1 MASPMIVR
9 SVATKSKLS
18 ISSPNRIADEGKTEV
33 VTDPANDP
41 VLSTNALVWPMLQVM
56 KALGGPSHIHEIDA
70 TVIDSEHIGPDV
82 QAVPQGKG
90 GKSKKLNYRLRWART
105 ELQYM
110 GAIEKVATE
119 TAKRG
124 TWRVTPF
131 GESLGRDEFE
141 ELLRS
146 RKDRQSSGNDPDVSA
161 EEGLNSS
168 FAKTVRAEGFATFAR
183 PGAPL
188 IEGVARTIL
197 RDCLVQ
203 DGSLLGGSVWT
214 PDNLAEL
221 HTAYVDNPDTSKTK
235 FYDKLRMQLAD
246 VSRDAR
252 QLFAELYILNVL
264 PIGDLTQTY
273 KLDHTNEILE
283 PINPPVAIP
292 ESVQSAFAHGMFN
305 GGQGFNNT
313 RWSQLSF
320 LVEFVEYFKQQDAI
334 AREQA
339 AEHPLVMRQLVLDSP
354 GRPEPSYR
362 YALLYLLHPEFFI
375 PVINLG
381 DRFKFRDGLAG
392 EYLPDGKTDDLDI
405 DVRHIDDAVIADV
418 GEPVDY
424 YAPPWKFRW
433 LEKAAQTANE
443 EANDQQP
450 GDGVGGAG
458 SAETPYSVAHIIDDG
473 CFHDPARLNQI
484 LERWLDKKNL
494 ILQGAPGTGKTWLAR
509 RLAYA
514 LIGFHGNEAVRSV
527 QFHPNTSYEDFV
539 RGWRPSIDED
549 GAGKLVLTDGPLVQH
564 AERARESNIAHVL
577 IIEEIN
583 RGNPAHAFGEMLT
596 LIEGSKRN
604 EQDALTLSY
613 PRKNGELYF
622 LPDNLYILGTMNI
635 ADRSL
640 ALVDFALR
648 RRFAFETLEPTFNT
662 AWETHIHQKLPGDPH
677 LVTKIRERVLALNQR
692 ISEDPSLGP
701 EFAIGH
707 SFFTP
712 TKTQLSGD
720 EWFIGVVDSE
730 IAPLLRE
737 YWFDNRELAEQVINE
752 LRA

>member
-1 MASPMIVR
+1 
-9 SVATKSKLS
+9 
-18 ISSPNRIADEGKTEV
+18 
-33 VTDPANDP
+33 
-41 VLSTNALVWPMLQVM
+41 MLQAM
-56 KALGGPSHIHEIDA
+56 KALGGPSHIHDIDA
-70 TVIDSEHIGPDV
+70 AVIDNEHISLDV
-82 QAVPQGKG
+82 QAVPHGRDGKN
-90 GKSKKLNYRLRWART
+90 KKLNYRLRWART

-146 RKDRQSSGNDPDVSA
+146 RKGRQSSGNDPEEAA
-161 EEGLNSS
+161 EELNSS

-188 IEGVARTIL
+188 IEGVAQTIL
-197 RDCLVQ
+197 RDCLVL
-203 DGSLLGGSVWT
+203 DGSLLGGNVWT

-221 HTAYVDNPDTSKTK
+221 HAAYVDNPDTSKTK
-235 FYDKLRMQLAD
+235 FYDKLRKQLAD
-246 VSRDAR
+246 VTRDAR
-252 QLFAELYILNVL
+252 QLFAELYVLNVL
-264 PIGDLTQTY
+264 PIGDLTQNY

-283 PINPPVAIP
+283 PIAPPVAIP
-292 ESVQSAFAHGMFN
+292 AFIQSAFAHGMFR

-320 LVEFVEYFKQQDAI
+320 LVEFVEYFKKQDAT
-334 AREQA
+334 ARKKA
-339 AEHPLVMRQLVLDSP
+339 AEDPLVMRQLVLDSP

-362 YALLYLLHPEFFI
+362 YALLYLLHPEFFV

-381 DRFKFRDGLAG
+381 DRIKFRDGLAG
-392 EYLPDGKTDDLDI
+392 QYLPDGKADDLDI
-405 DVRHIDDAVIADV
+405 DVRHIDDAVIAEV

-424 YAPPWKFRW
+424 YATPWKYRW
-433 LEKAAQTANE
+433 LEKAPPTDGEE
-443 EANDQQP
+443 EANDQQT
-450 GDGVGGAG
+450 DDAVGEAA
-458 SAETPYSVAHIIDDG
+458 SVDTPYSVAQIVDDG
-473 CFHDPARLNQI
+473 CFHDLARLNQI
-484 LERWLDKKNL
+484 LERWSDKKNL

-549 GAGKLVLTDGPLVQH
+549 GAGRLVLTDGPLVQH
-564 AERARESNIAHVL
+564 AERARESNIPHVL

-583 RGNPAHAFGEMLT
+583 RGNPAQAFGEMLT

-604 EQDALTLSY
+604 ERDALTLSY
-613 PRKNGELYF
+613 PRSNGELYF

-648 RRFAFETLEPTFNT
+648 RRFAFETLGPAFNT
-662 AWETHIHQKLPGDPH
+662 AWETHIHQKLPNHPH
-677 LVTKIRERVLALNQR
+677 LVTTIRERVLALNAR

-720 EWFIGVVDSE
+720 EWFTGVIDSE

-737 YWFDNRELAEQVINE
+737 YWFDNRQLAQEVIDD